1 MKCGNRAVNE
11 NSNEQNDEKF
21 KAKFRKKKYS
31 QYMLK
36 CKYQAQNARSDKDK
50 SITLICKLNQTV
62 DGIK

>member
-21 KAKFRKKKYS
+21 QAKFRKKKYC

-50 SITLICKLNQTV
+50 SITLIVN
-62 DGIK
+62 